1 MNNFVM
7 VIDDSAIVRKIVETC
22 LRREGFV
29 VKSFPD
35 GIEAL
40 RWLTQ
45 PGACVPALVF
55 LDINMPKADGYRI
68 AGHLKSKPAFAQT
81 VIIMLTRRNG
91 VIDRFK
97 ARISGAKH
105 YMTKPFTIQDIVA
118 VTYNYLGAPQH
129 HGFYQMQ
136 AAGSFQR

>member
-22 LRREGFV
+22 LKREGYV
-29 VKSFPD
+29 VRSFPD

-68 AGHLKSKPAFAQT
+68 AGHLKSKAAFAET
-81 VIIMLTRRNG
+81 VIVMLTRRNG

-105 YMTKPFTIQDIVA
+105 YMTKPFTTQDVVA
-118 VTYNYLGAPQH
+118 VTHTYLGTPY
-129 HGFYQMQ
+129 YQEVHSMQ
-136 AAGSFQR
+136 VAGSPL